1 MGALAAILP
10 VLLPVLQDVLSR
22 VMPDPAAQAK
32 ALSDIVSALT
42 QSDAAQSDI
51 NKAEATS
58 PSLFV
63 SGWRPFIG
71 WVCGVGLAWTFVGH
85 PVAAWIL
92 VLCHIDVLLPEVD
105 SNTLMALVTAMLGL
119 AGVRSYEKVQGV
131 ARK

>member
-51 NKAEATS
+51 NKAEAAS